1 MKRKRTYKCLG
12 AVFCV
17 LGCLLV
23 LAGKAAAK
31 EEGQET
37 SSVTITDGEMEY
49 GSLYGAPYSGTDDT
63 QWLTLELGGRG
74 LRIINEEGSDI
85 VLIDQFGEV
94 YLNGQRCNPE
104 QEEKETGIRKDF
116 SYGFMYFLVI
126 VSLALG
132 GYNVLT
138 GKERAVW

>member
-1 MKRKRTYKCLG
+1 MC
-12 AVFCV
+12 
-17 LGCLLV
+17 
-23 LAGKAAAK
+23 
-31 EEGQET
+31 
-37 SSVTITDGEMEY
+37 SSD
-49 GSLYGAPYSGTDDT
+49 L
-63 QWLTLELGGRG
+63 RG

-138 GKERAVW
+138 RKRQ